1 MNTIHSSFIADR
13 AAFRVAALA
22 PTGYLAGMKITQL
35 HALLVRIPQK
45 PPIAPYQNRY
55 KAGTH
60 KEALLIRLETDTG
73 LTGWGETPV
82 DWINKSYEGAPQ
94 DLLRSQVLGRDP
106 FDLEGWY
113 AENTLGSYLASGVEM
128 ALWDL
133 MGKETRQPLYKLLGG
148 AVRKRIELAACM
160 GIRPYD
166 EAKAIARQY
175 VEMGFSTL
183 KTKAGR
189 DAQED
194 LTMVRGIRDGVGDKL
209 KLRIDPN
216 MGYTPAVALQL
227 ARDLE
232 PYHLEYFEQPMQAGL
247 IADSARLRKQTKTP
261 LGLNESVTTPDVVL
275 QILQLNAAD
284 VILPDTY
291 QCSGILGV
299 KKVAA
304 LAEAA
309 GVPCVFHCAHDLG
322 LKTAAMLHV
331 VASSP
336 NFPLANDCT
345 YYGLEDDVI
354 MPLHKIER
362 GFLAVPEGPGLGV
375 TVDESKLARYRIG

>member
-1 MNTIHSSFIADR
+1 
-13 AAFRVAALA
+13 
-22 PTGYLAGMKITQL
+22 MKIHQL
-35 HALLVRIPQK
+35 HAVTVRIPQL

-55 KAGTH
+55 RAGTH
-60 KEALLIRLETDTG
+60 KEALLVRLESDTG
-73 LTGWGETPV
+73 LVGWGETPI
-82 DWINKSYEGAPQ
+82 DWINKSFEGTPE
-94 DLLRSQVLGRDP
+94 DLLRRQAIGRDP
-106 FDLEGWY
+106 FDLEAWY

-128 ALWDL
+128 AMWDL
-133 MGKETRQPLYKLLGG
+133 IGQATRQPLYRLLGG
-148 AVRKRIELAACM
+148 AVRKKIELAACM
-160 GIRPYD
+160 GIRPYE
-166 EAKAIARQY
+166 EAKTIARQY
-175 VEMGFSTL
+175 MEMGFRTL

-189 DAQED
+189 RAEED
-194 LTMVRGIRDGVGDKL
+194 LEMVRGIRDGVGDRL

-216 MGYTPAVALQL
+216 MGYTPEVAFPL

-232 PYHLEYFEQPMQAGL
+232 KHHLEYFEQPMQQSL
-247 IADSARLRKQTKTP
+247 IGEAARLRRHTSTP
-261 LGLNESVTTPDVVL
+261 IALNESITTPEVVL
-275 QILQLNAAD
+275 QILQLHAAD

-336 NFPLANDCT
+336 GFTLANDCT
-345 YYGLEDDVI
+345 YYGLQDDI
-354 MPLHKIER
+354 ISPLHVIER
-362 GFLAVPEGPGLGV
+362 GTMMVPEGPGLGV
-375 TVDESKLARYRIG
+375 KVDESKVAKYRV

>member
-1 MNTIHSSFIADR
+1 
-13 AAFRVAALA
+13 
-22 PTGYLAGMKITQL
+22 MKITQL
-35 HALLVRIPQK
+35 HALRVRIPQK
-45 PPIAPYQNRY
+45 PPIAPYQSRY
-55 KAGTH
+55 RATSA
-60 KEALLIRLETDTG
+60 KEALLVRLETDTG
-73 LTGWGETPV
+73 LAGWGETPE
-82 DWINKSYEGAPQ
+82 DWLTQTFEGTPE
-94 DLLRSQVLGRDP
+94 DRLRGQVLGRDP
-106 FDLEGWY
+106 FDLEAWY
-113 AENTLGSYLASGVEM
+113 AENSLGSYLASGVEM

-133 MGKETRQPLYKLLGG
+133 IGQATRQPLYKLLGG
-148 AVRKRIELAACM
+148 AVRKKIELAACM

-175 VEMGFSTL
+175 LDMGFSTL

-189 DAQED
+189 KAEED
-194 LTMVRGIRDGVGDKL
+194 LEMVRGIRDGVGDRL

-216 MGYTPAVALQL
+216 QGYSPDVAFPL

-232 PYHLEYFEQPMQAGL
+232 RYHLEYFEQPMPQGL
-247 IADSARLRKQTKTP
+247 IGEAARLRRRTKTP
-261 LGLNESVTTPDVVL
+261 IALNESVTTPEVVL

-284 VILPDTY
+284 VLLPDTY

-304 LAEAA
+304 LCEAA

-336 NFPLANDCT
+336 GFTLANDCT
-345 YYGLEDDVI
+345 YYGLEDDI
-354 MPLHKIER
+354 ITPLHRIDR
-362 GFLAVPEGPGLGV
+362 GHMDVPEGPGLGV
-375 TVDESKLARYRIG
+375 TVDEKKLAKYRV

>member
-1 MNTIHSSFIADR
+1 
-13 AAFRVAALA
+13 
-22 PTGYLAGMKITQL
+22 MKITRL
-35 HALLVRIPQK
+35 DALRVRIPQK

-55 KAGTH
+55 KPGTH
-60 KEALLIRLETDTG
+60 KESLLIRLETDTG
-73 LTGWGETPV
+73 LVGWGETPT
-82 DWINKSYEGAPQ
+82 DWINKSYEGVPE
-94 DLLRSQVLGRDP
+94 DLLRRQVLGRDP
-106 FDLEGWY
+106 FDLEAWY
-113 AENTLGSYLASGVEM
+113 AENNLGSYLASAVEM

-133 MGKETRQPLYKLLGG
+133 IGQATRQPLYKLLGG
-148 AVRKRIELAACM
+148 AVRKKIELAACM

-175 VEMGFSTL
+175 LEMGFTTM

-189 DAQED
+189 SADED
-194 LTMVRGIRDGVGDKL
+194 LEMVRGIRDGAGDRL

-216 MGYTPAVALQL
+216 MGYTPDVALAL
-227 ARDLE
+227 ARYLE
-232 PYHLEYFEQPMQAGL
+232 KYNLEYFEQPMPLSCIGE
-247 IADSARLRKQTKTP
+247 SARFRRQTRTP
-261 LGLNESVTTPDVVL
+261 LALNESVTTPE
-275 QILQLNAAD
+275 IALQLLQLHAAD
-284 VILPDTY
+284 VLLPDTY
-291 QCSGILGV
+291 QCGGILGV

-331 VASSP
+331 VASTP

-354 MPLHKIER
+354 APLHKIER
-362 GFLAVPEGPGLGV
+362 GRMPVPEGPGLGV
-375 TVDESKLARYRIG
+375 TVDEKKVAKYRV